1 FSSRRRHT
9 RSKRDWSSDVCSS
22 DLAAFVAWLE
32 GDKHHPA
39 VHSRTA
45 CKAGDIIHCRIVTD
59 NFHEIL
65 QLTAHRLK
73 RNTLIRLNPAHH
85 HASVLLREEGGSE
98 EHTSELQ
105 SRFDIVCR

>member
-1 FSSRRRHT
+1 MLRRF
-9 RSKRDWSSDVCSS
+9 
-22 DLAAFVAWLE
+22 AAFVAWLE

-73 RNTLIRLNPAHH
+73 RNTLIRLNPAHQ
-85 HASVLLREEGGSE
+85 HASVLLREEGFRDRDIQPDIQRNGAKQHHAHQTGMI
-98 EHTSELQ
+98 EHPFQ
-105 SRFDIVCR
+105 